1 MSRGQD
7 PTFDFPG
14 DLSPFPRATQDLL
27 RMAHTLGWA
36 FRWAANRKMVAIT
49 SPVERTKR
57 VSVPTTNMNDN
68 RHKSIVSQI
77 GRYSDPD
84 ALLDYIDSQTTVR
97 GSAATRL
104 ALNLGV
110 EPPRVPA
117 PKPEPPKTAVAAAM
131 AEAERLAAAGE
142 PASTTEASQAE
153 HAVSQTCDTEAD
165 KAVIRKYDDS
175 EGVLVAEKPWMVR
188 RGGTDGSTGRMYE
201 SPSVIERVWNDGTTD
216 YRCRYCDW
224 ANDNPRSVAGHA
236 SRRKDH
242 PAAPQRDQQTH
253 LVPDYEQ
260 SDIKRPRSAIRRL
273 RSDLLHALDGIKG
286 WREMDP
292 AELALA
298 VAEAVYEERPDREPA
313 EPLTPEQI
321 IHRITFLVDSGR
333 LAEMHQS
340 VERTAAALV
349 EQTDARNRLTGEVT
363 TLQQQLT
370 TAQAE
375 VERLHEERRVLRD
388 LLSESEAS

>member
-1 MSRGQD
+1 MSPGTD
-7 PTFDFPG
+7 LTFTVPD
-14 DLSPFPRATQDLL
+14 DLSPFPHSTQDIL

-36 FRWAANRKMVAIT
+36 MRWASSRKMVAIT
-49 SPVERTKR
+49 SPVERTKTI
-57 VSVPTTNMNDN
+57 SVPRTNMNEN
-68 RHKSIVSQI
+68 RRKSIVAQI

-84 ALLDYIDSQTTVR
+84 ALADYIDAQVTVR
-97 GSAATRL
+97 KSAATRL
-104 ALNLGV
+104 ALDLGV

-117 PKPEPPKTAVAAAM
+117 RRPEPPKTAVAAAF
-131 AEAERLAAAGE
+131 EEAAAAVE
-142 PASTTEASQAE
+142 YSESLSQ
-153 HAVSQTCDTEAD
+153 VRDTEEDRAT
-165 KAVIRKYDDS
+165 IRKYDDT
-175 EGVLVAEKPWMVR
+175 EGVLVTEKPWMVR
-188 RGGTDGSTGRMYE
+188 RGGNDGGTGRMYE
-201 SPSVIERVWNDGTTD
+201 SPNVIERVWADGTID
-216 YRCRYCDW
+216 YRCRHCDW